1 MFGESA
7 FQVGVIGGRSSAGPD
22 LPVASEAGGR
32 ETIVQIWTM
41 ALGAFILDRI
51 SEARF
56 VFGGSALHFGVISG
70 RPSAAPNRPVTGEA
84 GRRKTVV
91 QIRPMALGAFVG

>member
-7 FQVGVIGGRSSAGPD
+7 FQVGVIGGRSSAGPN
-22 LPVASEAGGR
+22 LPVTGEAGGR
-32 ETIVQIWTM
+32 ETVVEIWPM

-56 VFGGSALHFGVISG
+56 VVRGSTLHFGVIG
-70 RPSAAPNRPVTGEA
+70 RRPSAGPNRPVTGEA
-84 GRRKTVV
+84 GRRESVV
-91 QIRPMALGAFVG
+91 QIRAMALGAAVG